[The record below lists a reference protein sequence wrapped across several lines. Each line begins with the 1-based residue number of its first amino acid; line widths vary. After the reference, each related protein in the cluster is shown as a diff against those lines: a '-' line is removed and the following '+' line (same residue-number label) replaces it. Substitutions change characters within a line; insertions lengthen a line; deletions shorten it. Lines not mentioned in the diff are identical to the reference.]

1 MVGGVAVRGNS
12 IMIIVYIDR
21 LGYYAAG
28 PFEYV
33 GEDDDAKGFINVCSA
48 VSSVGYVVDGG
59 GCTLV
64 EEVLP
69 LCACEC
75 PPMACAAV
83 ADGVIAPVGI
93 A

>member
-12 IMIIVYIDR
+12 IMIIVYIAR

-33 GEDDDAKGFINVCSA
+33 REDDVSLDSIDGCFA
-48 VSSVGYVVDGG
+48 VSSVGYVVNGG

-69 LCACEC
+69 LCDCEC

-83 ADGVIAPVGI
+83 ADGVAAPVGV